1 MAIQYP
7 VDVVNSRWAVL
18 QVSTGQIVARDR
30 TWPRGDGEAIQ
41 GQDPDYVYLRQLS
54 TSPPD
59 YDSRLFV
66 LVGNEEVDADANEIR
81 RTWEARERDL
91 AERTTAVD
99 NEESFRFTNHFPI
112 ERISLETAI
121 VVGVLIQFA
130 VDGQA
135 IPPKW
140 KTVINSYRDKVR
152 DKLLPNRDR
161 RNAIVAALTA
171 GQSADLDA
179 GWSSDG

>member
-7 VDVVNSRWAVL
+7 VDVVATRWSVL
-18 QVSTGQIVARDR
+18 QVSTGLIVARDK
-30 TWPRGDGEAIQ
+30 TWPRADGEAIQ
-41 GQDPDYVYLRQLS
+41 GQDPDYVYLLQIS

-59 YDSRLFV
+59 YDSRLFS

-81 RTWEARERDL
+81 RTWEARSRDL
-91 AERTTAVD
+91 EERTTAVD
-99 NEESFRFTNHFPI
+99 NEESFRFTNHFPV
-112 ERISLETAI
+112 ERVALETAI

-135 IPPKW
+135 IPLKW
-140 KTVINSYRDKVR
+140 RGVLNAYRDKVR

-161 RNAIVAALTA
+161 RNAIVAELTA
-171 GQSADLDA
+171 GGSPDLDA
-179 GWSSDG
+179 GWSADG